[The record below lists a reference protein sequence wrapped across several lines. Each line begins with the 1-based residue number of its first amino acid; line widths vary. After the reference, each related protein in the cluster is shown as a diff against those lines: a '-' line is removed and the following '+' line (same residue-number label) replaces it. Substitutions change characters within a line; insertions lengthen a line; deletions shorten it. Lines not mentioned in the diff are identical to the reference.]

1 MGRRCCDVGAIRN
14 GSFNIIPIHLQRRFE
29 QRRLPASLYGLR
41 QTPQRMLERKP
52 HHLRAAVWGKNQ
64 RKTRR
69 REPAPF
75 GNLPA
80 HTLLHHAQGENPSGN
95 LPSKAGGGMSWRAHR
110 SSSGCTQTKVRSPA
124 IGQPCWPNFHWC
136 PALARR
142 TINHHR
148 PIPACT
154 GDRECCAPACSR
166 EASCP
171 NLNTCRPSFHSLQLG
186 VPPVRS
192 ARPR

>member
-1 MGRRCCDVGAIRN
+1 
-14 GSFNIIPIHLQRRFE
+14 
-29 QRRLPASLYGLR
+29 
-41 QTPQRMLERKP
+41 MLERKP
-52 HHLRAAVWGKNQ
+52 HHLHAAVWGKNQ

-166 EASCP
+166 EASSCP
-171 NLNTCRPSFHSLQLG
+171 NPNPVVRHSIRCNGAPRLSEVQG
-186 VPPVRS
+186 PDD
-192 ARPR
+192 ARHHRADTRQGRRLAYV